1 MNWLR
6 QVNRMPCN
14 GLPGVIKTTSQR
26 KAEGTRQD
34 NRRDFWMC
42 ESGTGQQVAQCHDDG
57 DDDDD
62 GHHHLHHQTDR
73 RGVCYLEK
81 TSSQWIY

>member
-6 QVNRMPCN
+6 QVNRMPCS

-57 DDDDD
+57 DDD